1 VNSEAGF
8 AYSEA
13 PSRVLRG
20 DGSRSEISAS
30 AQAVSAQARRTLR
43 RNPESHAGRGRGLS
57 FQDCAGALLAD
68 MRLEDYSPATIRNL
82 AGQLKPFGGWLAGK
96 HIRDLRALTPS
107 KMRAYQAYVRAEPIC
122 RATQA
127 LRIRAVKRLYGFLAG
142 QGRLLIDPAEGLR
155 EPRRRDSLP
164 RPVLT
169 EAEMKRLLT
178 VPDVRRPYGIRN
190 RALLEVLYGS
200 GVRVGELERV
210 AEQDVDL
217 RAQTMQLRHT
227 KGGRPRVVP
236 LGRNA
241 THWLRK
247 YLDEVRPEL
256 AKERPSERALFV
268 VSGGRPMRQYL
279 VRQILARNR
288 ARAKIRKAVSP
299 HLLRHTC
306 ATHLMQAGADV
317 RSIQEL
323 LGHVRLSSTAIYTRV
338 APVDV
343 KATHERYHPGNRR
356 HAAL

>member
-1 VNSEAGF
+1 MNSEADL
-8 AYSEA
+8 AYAEGA
-13 PSRVLRG
+13 ARVLRG
-20 DGSRSEISAS
+20 DASRSEFS
-30 AQAVSAQARRTLR
+30 VSAQGLSPPAGTTSR
-43 RNPESHAGRGRGLS
+43 RNPERRTPRGRGLS
-57 FQDCAGALLAD
+57 FQDGSGALLAD
-68 MRLEDYSPATIRNL
+68 LRLDGYSPATIHNCSD
-82 AGQLKPFGGWLAGK
+82 QLKRFDEWLARK
-96 HIRDLRALTPS
+96 RIRDLRALTPA
-107 KMRAYQAYVRAEPIC
+107 KMRQYQAHVRAEPIC

-127 LRIRAVKRLYGFLAG
+127 LRVRAVKRLYSFLAE

-169 EAEMKRLLT
+169 QAEMARLLA
-178 VPDVRRPYGIRN
+178 VPDVRQPYGIRN

-210 AEQDVDL
+210 SDQDVDL
-217 RAQTMQLRHT
+217 CAQTLQLRHT

-241 THWLRK
+241 AHWLGK

-256 AKERPSERALFV
+256 AGERPSERALFV

-279 VRQILARNR
+279 VRQILTRNR
-288 ARAKIRKAVSP
+288 ARAKIRKAISP

-323 LGHVRLSSTAIYTRV
+323 LGHVRLSSTTIYTRV

-343 KATHERYHPGNRR
+343 KATHRRYHPGNRR
-356 HAAL
+356 AAL

>member
-1 VNSEAGF
+1 VNSETGF

-13 PSRVLRG
+13 ASRVLRG
-20 DGSRSEISAS
+20 ADSRSAISAP
-30 AQAVSAQARRTLR
+30 AQGLSRRAGRTSR
-43 RNPESHAGRGRGLS
+43 RDTESHAPRGRGLS
-57 FQDCAGALLAD
+57 FQDCARALLAD

-82 AGQLKPFGGWLAGK
+82 AGQLKPFGRWLAGK
-96 HIRDLRALTPS
+96 RIRDLRVLTPS

-169 EAEMKRLLT
+169 EAEVKRLLA

-190 RALLEVLYGS
+190 RALLEVLYGA

-210 AEQDVDL
+210 SVDDLDL

-241 THWLRK
+241 AHWLRL

-256 AKERPSERALFV
+256 VQRRPSERALFV
-268 VSGGRPMRQYL
+268 VSGGRPLRQCL
-279 VRQILARNR
+279 VRQILSRNR
-288 ARAKIRKAVSP
+288 ARAKIRKAISP

-306 ATHLMQAGADV
+306 ATHLLQAGADV

-323 LGHVRLSSTAIYTRV
+323 LGHARLSSTTIYTRV
-338 APVDV
+338 APMDV
-343 KATHERYHPGNRR
+343 KATHERFHPGNRR